1 MVRIERALYAPL
13 SRRQVLRGAGL
24 LAGGT
29 ALAQF
34 GIGCGGSSEKSKS
47 TAGGGPEK
55 TTLKVGIIKFADT
68 IPFWVADQ
76 QGFFKKAGLT
86 TVQGIEMVGGTAIQ
100 PAIQSGQ
107 LDMGWAS
114 VVSVVTAKARN
125 FDFEFFAGGSSVG
138 PGHYKNESML
148 VKSDSPI
155 HSAQDLV
162 GKKVGLNTL
171 GNIAELE
178 VRWWL
183 GGAGVDTSKVKL
195 VELNAV
201 GPDEVPP
208 LIQGRVD
215 AIQVNEP
222 TVTAALKKGGVR
234 TVGDWSFLDPQHVFL
249 AGWVATGKWLDGHA
263 NTAKAFA
270 RAMKDSADWI
280 AANKSAANKLVSEK
294 TGVPQ
299 PLIDA
304 MVPSQITIPVT
315 QDDVTPLIDACKR
328 YGLSNKTFPASDIV
342 WQGSAA

>member
-1 MVRIERALYAPL
+1 MVEFERFIDAPL

-24 LAGGT
+24 LAGGA

-34 GIGCGGSSEKSKS
+34 GIGCGGSSSKS
-47 TAGGGPEK
+47 SSTSAGGLE
-55 TTLKVGIIKFADT
+55 TSTIKVGIIKFSDT

-86 TVQGIEMVGGTAIQ
+86 NVQGVEMVGGAAIQ

-107 LDMGWAS
+107 LDVGWTS
-114 VVSVVTAKARN
+114 VPSVVTAKTHN
-125 FDFEFFAGGSSVG
+125 FDFKLFAGGSTLG
-138 PGHYKNESML
+138 KGHYKNESIL
-148 VKSDSPI
+148 TKQDSPI
-155 HSAQDLV
+155 HGPRDLV

-178 VRWWL
+178 LRWWL
-183 GGAGVDTSKVKL
+183 DNAGVDPSQVNL

-201 GPDEVPP
+201 GPDEIPP

-215 AIQVNEP
+215 AVQVNEP

-234 TVGDWSFLDPQHVFL
+234 NIGDWSFLAPKSVFV
-249 AGWVATGKWLDGHA
+249 AGWCSTGKWLDSHPKTA
-263 NTAKAFA
+263 NAFTD
-270 RAMKDSADWI
+270 AMKQASGWI
-280 AANKSAANKLVSEK
+280 ESNRSAANKLTSEK

-299 PLIDA
+299 ALIDA
-304 MVPSQITIPVT
+304 MVPSQIKIPAT
-315 QDDVTPLIDACKR
+315 QADLAPLIQACQK
-328 YGLSNKTFPASDIV
+328 YGLTSKSFPASEIV

>member
-1 MVRIERALYAPL
+1 MVRIERALDAPL

-34 GIGCGGSSEKSKS
+34 GIGCGDSSSKS
-47 TAGGGPEK
+47 TSTGGGPEK

-86 TVQGIEMVGGTAIQ
+86 KVQGIEMVGGTAIQ

-107 LDMGWAS
+107 LDAGWAS
-114 VVSVVTAKARN
+114 VVSVITAKARN
-125 FDFEFFAGGSSVG
+125 FDFKFFAGGVSVG

-148 VKSDSPI
+148 VKKDSPI
-155 HSAQDLV
+155 RSAQDLV

-178 VRWWL
+178 LRWWL
-183 GGAGVDTSKVKL
+183 SSAGVDTSKVKL

-201 GPDEVPP
+201 GPDQVPP

-234 TVGDWSFLDPQHVFL
+234 TVGDWSFLDPKRVFL
-249 AGWVATGKWLDGHA
+249 AGWVSTGKWLDDNP

-270 RAMKDSADWI
+270 AAMKDSADWI
-280 AANKSAANKLVSEK
+280 AANKSATNKLISEK

-304 MVPSQITIPVT
+304 MVPSEVKLPVT
-315 QDDVTPLIDACKR
+315 QDDLTPLIDACKKF
-328 YGLSNKTFPASDIV
+328 GLSNKTFPASDVV
-342 WQGSAA
+342 WGGSAA

>member
-1 MVRIERALYAPL
+1 MVRIERALDAPL

-34 GIGCGGSSEKSKS
+34 GIGCGDSSSKS
-47 TAGGGPEK
+47 TSTGGGPEK

-68 IPFWVADQ
+68 IPFWVAEQ

-86 TVQGIEMVGGTAIQ
+86 KVQGVEMVGGTAIQ

-107 LDMGWAS
+107 LDAGWAS
-114 VVSVVTAKARN
+114 VVSVITAKTRN
-125 FDFEFFAGGSSVG
+125 SDFKFFAGGVSVG

-148 VKSDSPI
+148 VKKDSPI
-155 HSAQDLV
+155 RSPQDLV

-178 VRWWL
+178 LRWWL
-183 GGAGVDTSKVKL
+183 GSAGVDTSKVKL

-201 GPDEVPP
+201 GPDQIPP

-234 TVGDWSFLDPQHVFL
+234 TVGDWSFPDPKRVFL
-249 AGWVATGKWLDGHA
+249 AGWVSTGKWLDDNP

-270 RAMKDSADWI
+270 AAMKNSADWI
-280 AANKSAANKLVSEK
+280 AANKSATNKLISEK

-304 MVPSQITIPVT
+304 MVPSQVKIPVT
-315 QDDVTPLIDACKR
+315 QDDLTPLIDACKKF
-328 YGLSNKTFPASDIV
+328 GLSDKTFPASDIA
-342 WQGSAA
+342 WEGSAA

>member
-1 MVRIERALYAPL
+1 MVRIERALDAPL

-34 GIGCGGSSEKSKS
+34 GIGCGGSSEKATS
-47 TAGGGPEK
+47 TAGGGVEK

-68 IPFWVADQ
+68 IPFWVAEQ

-86 TVQGIEMVGGTAIQ
+86 NVQGVEMVGGTAIQ

-107 LDMGWAS
+107 LDAGWAS
-114 VVSVVTAKARN
+114 VVSVITAKTRK
-125 FDFEFFAGGSSVG
+125 FDFKFFAGGVSVG

-148 VKSDSPI
+148 VKNDSPI
-155 HSAQDLV
+155 RSAKDLV

-183 GGAGVDTSKVKL
+183 SSAGVDTSKVKL

-201 GPDEVPP
+201 GPDQVPP

-234 TVGDWSFLDPQHVFL
+234 TVGDWSFVDPKHVFL
-249 AGWVATGKWLDGHA
+249 AGWVATGKWLDDNP

-270 RAMKDSADWI
+270 GAMKSSADWI
-280 AANKSAANKLVSEK
+280 AANKSATNKLVSEK

-299 PLIDA
+299 PLIAA
-304 MVPSQITIPVT
+304 MVDSEITVPVT
-315 QDDVTPLIDACKR
+315 QDDITPLIDACKK